1 MSENYQEEIETGN
14 ENSWKKI
21 TYESP
26 ACESYR
32 PLDIM
37 RDWVDQSS
45 ELKF

>member
-1 MSENYQEEIETGN
+1 MNKNNQEEIETGN
-14 ENSWKKI
+14 ENSWQKK

-37 RDWVDQSS
+37 SDWRDQSS
-45 ELKF
+45 ELTF